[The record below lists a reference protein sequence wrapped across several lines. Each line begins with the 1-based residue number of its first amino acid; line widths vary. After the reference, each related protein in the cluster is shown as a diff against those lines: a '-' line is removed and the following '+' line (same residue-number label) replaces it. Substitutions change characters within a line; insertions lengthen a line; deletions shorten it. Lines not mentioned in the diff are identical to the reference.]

1 MKILFKTRAQYS
13 VQGFIKWISQNA
25 WPLIST
31 VSCSILFIR
40 ESRCR
45 QTLHYSV
52 HDKLESGLTAQN
64 VFCETVP
71 VKNCCHTLSLSDIIM
86 AALPYIKKMK
96 EILQNPIKVRSCA
109 RQLFIRVLYL
119 FLRSHLDFFPPT
131 FYTFYYFAIF
141 QIEPITLT
149 SGVVSPPFGRARLV
163 VVKCIAVLISLNNA
177 AINKEI
183 ILCDIPELLLVSN

>member
-1 MKILFKTRAQYS
+1 M
-13 VQGFIKWISQNA
+13 
-25 WPLIST
+25 T
-31 VSCSILFIR
+31 VFCFALPFDR

-64 VFCETVP
+64 VFTETLP
-71 VKNCCHTLSLSDIIM
+71 VKNSCHTLSLSDIIM
-86 AALPYIKKMK
+86 AVLPYIKKMK
-96 EILQNPIKVRSCA
+96 EILQKPIKVRCVCVDCVYEC
-109 RQLFIRVLYL
+109 FI
-119 FLRSHLDFFPPT
+119 FLHSHLNFFPT
-131 FYTFYYFAIF
+131 FYTFYFLAIF

-163 VVKCIAVLISLNNA
+163 VVKFIAVLISLNNA

-183 ILCDIPELLLVSN
+183 ILCDIPELLLVSNRSSF